1 MLFKA
6 LRFSLVTDKLILT
19 SSDALQALDLGV
31 DDDDNVVGEVRS
43 TTYKVEPT
51 TMLIASTS
59 SS

>member
-31 DDDDNVVGEVRS
+31 DDDDNVGEVRS